1 MAGTVHERVLAAEM
15 LVVLGAQTADALSGA
30 YPSGPTSTGT
40 DATSNQSTGAKLPDP
55 GRYFAAVVVYL
66 SLAAVAMFGEKPGR
80 LAGAFGG
87 VAALA
92 ILLAP
97 TKASKAAGKPS
108 PLIMSVLN
116 YANQIMSG
124 GVGGVG
130 TGGSGT
136 GASTPTTG
144 PNSPAGLIEGAQ
156 GTVNAF
162 AAGHAG
168 TAGSA
173 GTSSLSPISPTNLAP
188 PLGQ

>member
-15 LVVLGAQTADALSGA
+15 LVVMSAQTADALSGA
-30 YPSGPTSTGT
+30 SGGT
-40 DATSNQSTGAKLPDP
+40 FSLPDP
-55 GRYFAAVVVYL
+55 SRYFAAIIVYA

-97 TKASKAAGKPS
+97 TKASKASGKNT

-130 TGGSGT
+130 GTGSGSS
-136 GASTPTTG
+136 GSSSSSTP
-144 PNSPAGLIEGAQ
+144 PVAGTIIGAQ

-173 GTSSLSPISPTNLAP
+173 GTSHLSPISPTNVAP
-188 PLGQ
+188 PFFNS